1 MICVYSLI
9 LFNCIIKRMNYDKKN
24 VYNHILFITMFHIGI
39 QKIGKVKWYP
49 FTYNGEITDYEASNT
64 GLVRNKNTK
73 EIFKSS
79 KPTLKRLKRLAE
91 TRNKKLGEH
100 YLRVTISNLKT
111 EKEEETKANFSVHK
125 IVYCAYNN
133 IDFKNIPKNNDID
146 HINRCRFDN
155 RATNLRCVTK
165 KINALNRDTTNM
177 KDRYCKLPIYLYKY
191 EGKMN
196 GRKTRKLEFNS
207 ENDPE
212 FIKFKKKNK
221 IPKRAFNKGNNLIG
235 GIKKTNQQRCLS
247 KEKFAFYYKNNK
259 FIVEEILEEYIDED
273 ELEII
278 GEFENA
284 HNAAKF
290 LKEKTEYDTGKSDS
304 NTIRGQIWKSI
315 KKNKVIYGNIICKK
329 GKKYTLKQGE
339 ITKDIKIGGKTF
351 QATSFGNILQ
361 NGKKCYTPMLNHGY
375 YMFQKIFVHHII
387 YAAFNNLSIKD
398 LKNKLTPNGKKEYV
412 INHISEIQIDN
423 SNNNLEM
430 ITYAENTQKA
440 RDAGE
445 IASQISGTI
454 INETTGEKCIFNHLG
469 QSAEFLQKQKGFTR
483 LKPSSLRIWI
493 HKALKDGVK
502 YLSECKF
509 MNGSCEKQV
518 AVYNKTGTILIG
530 IFNSI
535 TEALNSDE
543 VKNKMSG
550 KRNINLKNIKL
561 YDTLIPNEIFDTFD
575 KVVSYL
581 QKINKNI
588 TRYKIKEVIDESR
601 SHVNDFKITKENN
614 KYYIYSK
621 KAIKF
626 NKEIVKKEFKT
637 HDTFWEYIKDVYNL
651 KGQKSAI
658 FRKIINNNN
667 MFKIQKDFPLFE
679 ISYYRI
685 FVKKLPSIVCTGIKK
700 YKGIAYGLKW
710 EYSEKEPMD
719 VIKFENIKKHLI

>member
-1 MICVYSLI
+1 MI
-9 LFNCIIKRMNYDKKN
+9 YDKKN
-24 VYNHILFITMFHIGI
+24 VHNHILFITMFHIGI

-91 TRNKKLGEH
+91 KANNKLGEH

-146 HINRCRFDN
+146 HFNRCRFDN
-155 RATNLRCVTK
+155 RATNLRCVPK
-165 KINALNRDTTNM
+165 KINALNKDTTNM
-177 KDRYCKLPIYLYKY
+177 KDRYCTLSIYLYKY

-196 GRKTRKLEFNS
+196 GRKTRKHIFES
-207 ENDPE
+207 KTDPE
-212 FIKFKKKNK
+212 FIKFKKENE
-221 IPKRAFNKGNNLIG
+221 IPKGAFNKGNLIG

-247 KEKFAFYYKNNK
+247 KKKFAFYNENNK
-259 FIVEEILEEYIDED
+259 FIVEEILEEYINED

-278 GEFENA
+278 GESENA

-290 LKEKTEYDTGKSDS
+290 LKEKTEYDTGNSDS

-339 ITKDIKIGGKTF
+339 ITKDIKIDGKTF

-361 NGKKCYTPMLNHGY
+361 NGKKCYTPMFVDGY
-375 YMFQKIFVHHII
+375 YMFRKERVHHII

-398 LKNKLTPNGKKEYV
+398 LKNKLTPNGKREYT
-412 INHISEIQIDN
+412 IDHASQKNKTDN

-430 ITYAENTQKA
+430 ITSAENTQKA
-440 RDAGE
+440 RDAGQ
-445 IASQISGTI
+445 IAGQISGTI
-454 INETTGEKCIFNHLG
+454 INETTGEEFSFNHIP
-469 QSAEFLQKQKGFTR
+469 QSAEFLQKQKGFIR
-483 LKPSSLRIWI
+483 LKISSLRTWI
-493 HKALKDGVK
+493 QKALKDGVK

-509 MNGSCEKQV
+509 MDGSCEKPV

-637 HDTFWEYIKDVYNL
+637 HDTFWKYIKDVYNL
-651 KGQKSAI
+651 EGQKSTI

-667 MFKIQKDFPLFE
+667 TFKLQRGFPLFE
-679 ISYYRI
+679 ISYDRI
-685 FVKKLPSIVCTGIKK
+685 FAKKLPSCVCAGITKN
-700 YKGIAYGLKW
+700 KGSAYGLKW
-710 EYSEKEPMD
+710 KYSEKEPMD
-719 VIKFENIKKHLI
+719 VIKFENIKKH